1 MHGNQPNSITVIGS
15 INMDLVGTTNQL
27 PKAGETLSGTSFKM
41 NPGGKGANQAV
52 GVSRLGA
59 NVNLVGKIGDDI
71 FGKELILNLRQNNVN
86 VELIQTSSGTE
97 SGIALI
103 LLDINK
109 ENYILVIPGANGT
122 CDKVQ
127 IEAAAKALLY
137 SKCLLMQFEIPTS
150 ISFAAAKV
158 AHNLGVTTI
167 LDPSPCIN
175 FNYSDL
181 ESIDIITPNQH
192 EAEFYTGIRV
202 VDKESACK
210 AAELLRSKRVKTV
223 IITLGSEG
231 AYYSSKNRSGLING
245 NTINVVDT
253 VGAGD
258 AFNAGLAVAISKK
271 STLEEAIK
279 YAVACGSL
287 AVTKSGAQNAMP
299 YINDVS
305 HFIENSS

>member
-1 MHGNQPNSITVIGS
+1 MEEKQNPSITVIGS
-15 INMDLVGTTNQL
+15 INMDLVGTTDQL
-27 PKAGETLSGTSFKM
+27 PKAGETLNGTSFKM
-41 NPGGKGANQAV
+41 TPGGKGANQAV
-52 GVSRLGA
+52 GLSHLGA
-59 NVNLVGKIGDDI
+59 KVDLVGKIGGDI

-86 VELIQTSSGTE
+86 VEHVQTSTNTE
-97 SGIALI
+97 SGVALI

-109 ENYILVIPGANGT
+109 ENYILVIPGSNGT

-127 IEAAAKALLY
+127 IEAAAKAMLN
-137 SKCLLMQFEIPTS
+137 SKCLLMQFEIPPS
-150 ISFAAAKV
+150 ISFEAAGV
-158 AHNLGVTTI
+158 ARNLGITTI

-175 FNYSDL
+175 FNYSNL

-202 VDKESACK
+202 IDKESASK
-210 AAELLRSKRVKTV
+210 AAKVLKNKGVPTV

-231 AYYSSKNRSGLING
+231 AFYSTVNSSGLING
-245 NTINVVDT
+245 NKINVVDT

-258 AFNAGLAVAISKK
+258 AFNAGLAVAISKE

-279 YAVACGSL
+279 YAVACGNL

-299 YINDVS
+299 YKNDVS
-305 HFIENSS
+305 YFINNTL

>member
-1 MHGNQPNSITVIGS
+1 MHGTQINSITVIGS

-27 PKAGETLSGTSFKM
+27 PTAGETLSGTSFKM
-41 NPGGKGANQAV
+41 SPGGKGANQAV
-52 GVSRLGA
+52 GLSRLGA

-86 VELIQTSSGTE
+86 VEHVETSTNTE
-97 SGIALI
+97 SGVALI

-109 ENYILVIPGANGT
+109 ENYILVIPGSNGT

-127 IEAAAKALLY
+127 IEAATKAMLN
-137 SKCLLMQFEIPTS
+137 SKCLLMQFEIPPS
-150 ISFAAAKV
+150 ISFEAAGV
-158 AHNLGVTTI
+158 ARNLGITTI

-175 FNYSDL
+175 FDYSDL
-181 ESIDIITPNQH
+181 ESVDIITPNQH

-202 VDKESACK
+202 IDKESASK
-210 AAELLRSKRVKTV
+210 AAKVLKNKGVPTV

-231 AYYSSKNRSGLING
+231 AFYSTVNSSGLISG
-245 NTINVVDT
+245 NKINVVDT

-258 AFNAGLAVAISKK
+258 GFNAGLAVAISKE

-279 YAVACGSL
+279 YAVACGNL

-299 YINDVS
+299 YKNDVS
-305 HFIENSS
+305 YFINNTL

>member
-1 MHGNQPNSITVIGS
+1 MHGNQINSITVIGS

-27 PKAGETLSGTSFKM
+27 PRAGETLSGTSFKIT
-41 NPGGKGANQAV
+41 PGGKGANQAV
-52 GVSRLGA
+52 GLSRLGA

-86 VELIQTSSGTE
+86 VEHIQTSTSTE
-97 SGIALI
+97 SGVALI

-109 ENYILVIPGANGT
+109 ENYILVIPGANGS

-127 IEAAAKALLY
+127 IEAAAKAMLH

-158 AHNLGVTTI
+158 ARNKGITTI
-167 LDPSPCIN
+167 LDPSPCLN
-175 FNYSDL
+175 FNFSDL
-181 ESIDIITPNQH
+181 KSIDIITPNQH

-202 VDKESACK
+202 ADKESARQ
-210 AAELLRSKRVKTV
+210 AAKVFRDKGATTV

-231 AYYSSKNRSGLING
+231 AFYLSDNSSGLING
-245 NTINVVDT
+245 NKITVVDT

-258 AFNAGLAVAISKK
+258 AFNAGLAVAISKE

-299 YINDVS
+299 YKNDISYFIN
-305 HFIENSS
+305 NTL

>member
-1 MHGNQPNSITVIGS
+1 
-15 INMDLVGTTNQL
+15 MDLVGTTNQL
-27 PKAGETLSGTSFKM
+27 PRAGETLSGTSFKM
-41 NPGGKGANQAV
+41 TPGGKGANQAV

-71 FGKELILNLRQNNVN
+71 FGKELILNLKQNNVN

-97 SGIALI
+97 SGVALI

-127 IEAAAKALLY
+127 IEAAAKSLLN

-150 ISFAAAKV
+150 ISFATAKV

-175 FNYSDL
+175 FDYSDL

-202 VDKESACK
+202 VDKESASK
-210 AAELLRSKRVKTV
+210 AAELLRSKRAKTV

-245 NTINVVDT
+245 TKTRVVDS

-258 AFNAGLAVAISKK
+258 AFNAGLAVAISKGID
-271 STLEEAIK
+271 LENSIRF
-279 YAVACGSL
+279 AVACGNL
-287 AVTKSGAQNAMP
+287 AVTKSGSQNAMP
-299 YINDVS
+299 YTNEVS
-305 HFIENSS
+305 KFIENRL